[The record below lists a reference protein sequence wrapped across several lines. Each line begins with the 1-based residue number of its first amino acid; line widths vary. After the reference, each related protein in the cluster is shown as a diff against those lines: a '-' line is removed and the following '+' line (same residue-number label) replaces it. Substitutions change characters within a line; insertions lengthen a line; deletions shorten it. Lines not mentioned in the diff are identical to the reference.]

1 MATCTKTFILCYLLL
16 YPHYSI
22 VFDHVTI
29 LNEDTID
36 KEFDN
41 NIYQKNLFQPTSYL
55 NAGYGT
61 LYEHIGTVYQNVHM
75 HYLIVGMKIP
85 THNDIPVPPQN
96 ATRSCF
102 FEDNFKLTECRSR
115 AYRQCRFFNGL
126 FNQTSLEG
134 SHLYTKIFQILH
146 SAIPALLPNQEIKFL
161 SEMEHPLKEV
171 EHKNT
176 THSKRSTED
185 FLTGAEI
192 HRLQT
197 YWDKYGE
204 PLPSDFD
211 TMYTSSTCPSCQQ
224 RHRDKRFISALL
236 KGLHGVTRGASI
248 FGRLISSVKKIGG
261 YIFKA
266 IHGLFHHHKVQ
277 AIYHAVNTFKKYH
290 SKLKIGQLFKFKAYR
305 DLHISKVSLYDKLN
319 KALHQYGNH
328 MNHKIFLRYLHE
340 HNNNTWYYDGYEDF
354 DKN

>member
-1 MATCTKTFILCYLLL
+1 
-16 YPHYSI
+16 
-22 VFDHVTI
+22 
-29 LNEDTID
+29 
-36 KEFDN
+36 
-41 NIYQKNLFQPTSYL
+41 
-55 NAGYGT
+55 
-61 LYEHIGTVYQNVHM
+61 
-75 HYLIVGMKIP
+75 MKIP
-85 THNDIPVPPQN
+85 THKDMPVPPQN
-96 ATRSCF
+96 ATRSCY
-102 FEDNFKLTECRSR
+102 FEDNFKLTEWRSR
-115 AYRQCRFFNGL
+115 AYRQCCFFNGL
-126 FNQTSLEG
+126 FNQTSLEC
-134 SHLYTKIFQILH
+134 SHLYPKIFQLLH
-146 SAIPALLPNQEIKFL
+146 SDIPVLLSNQEIKFL

-171 EHKNT
+171 EHTHTVLNT

-185 FLTGAEI
+185 FLTSAEM

-204 PLPSDFD
+204 PLSSDFD
-211 TMYTSSTCPSCQQ
+211 TMYASSTCPSCHQ

-236 KGLHGVTRGASI
+236 KGLNGVTQGASI

-261 YIFKA
+261 YVFKG

-277 AIYHAVNTFKKYH
+277 AIYRAVNTFKKYH
-290 SKLKIGQLFKFKAYR
+290 NKLKIGQLFKFKAYR

-354 DKN
+354 DKNWRIGFEMFFLKQGKRLSNWKDFTHKIEHFVQGLDMLSAG